1 MPPKP
6 PTFHTKEPNQWQTSS
21 TPAFNTSTPKLTK
34 PMDQNL
40 INVAA
45 TAFSA
50 VIGWILK
57 VVWDAIRNMQSDM
70 KELEKDLH
78 TKYITKDEYSRDILE
93 IKTILMKISDKLDS
107 KVDKR

>member
-1 MPPKP
+1 MFALVAAYGMPLQACK
-6 PTFHTKEPNQWQTSS
+6 TYQGK
-21 TPAFNTSTPKLTK
+21 AKL
-34 PMDQNL
+34 MDQNL

-57 VVWDAIRNMQSDM
+57 IVWDAIRNMQSDM

-93 IKTILMKISDKLDS
+93 IKNILMKISDKLDS